1 MRRVIDVHAHLYPP
15 ARLAGLM
22 RWIHRGIP
30 GHPVPVDITVDG
42 VVADLRAAGVERFL
56 SAVFPLAPGEAG
68 ELNRF
73 NAALARDIPEMIPL
87 GTVHQ
92 DDADPGAVVQEALQ
106 THGLKGIKLHPVMMK
121 MAPWD
126 PRLAPACAL
135 LEEAG
140 LPLLVHT
147 GFEEGN
153 GRTADKEGW
162 ERLFRSY
169 PRLPFLLAHSFFPDL
184 PYAFSLLPRYGNICL
199 DLTNVPGMFLWKEG
213 PLPFGI
219 SRPPW
224 GMEEFLAAIE
234 ENSGRIVFGSDHP
247 AGMGTMEEILGQVGM
262 LGLSEG
268 TVERIL
274 YGNARELLTRLGL
287 A

>member
-1 MRRVIDVHAHLYPP
+1 VRRVIDVHAHLYPP

-92 DDADPGAVVQEALQ
+92 EDADPAAVVQEALQ
-106 THGLKGIKLHPVMMK
+106 THGLKGIKLHPVMMG
-121 MAPWD
+121 MAPGD
-126 PRLAPACAL
+126 SRLAPAYAL

-147 GFEEGN
+147 GFEEGC
-153 GRTADKEGW
+153 GGTSDKEGW
-162 ERLFRSY
+162 ERLFRSW
-169 PRLPFLLAHSFFPDL
+169 PRLTFLLAHAFFPDL
-184 PYAFSLLPRYGNICL
+184 PYAFSLLPRYGNVHL
-199 DLTNVPGMFLWKEG
+199 DLTNVPGMLLWKEG

-219 SRPPW
+219 SPPPW

-247 AGMGTMEEILGQVGM
+247 AGMGTMEEILGQVGT

>member
-1 MRRVIDVHAHLYPP
+1 
-15 ARLAGLM
+15 M

-30 GHPVPVDITVDG
+30 GHPVPADITVDG
-42 VVADLRAAGVERFL
+42 VVSDLRAAGVERFF

-73 NAALARDIPEMIPL
+73 NASLAPDIPEMIPL

-92 DDADPGAVVQEALQ
+92 DDADPGAVVHEALR
-106 THGLKGIKLHPVMMK
+106 THALKGIKLHPVMMR
-121 MAPWD
+121 MAPGD
-126 PRLAPACAL
+126 PRLAPVYAL

-147 GFEEGN
+147 GFEEGC
-153 GRTADKEGW
+153 GSTSDPEGW
-162 ERLFRSY
+162 ERLIRSY
-169 PRLPFLLAHSFFPDL
+169 PRLTFLLAHAFFPDL
-184 PYAFSLLPRYGNICL
+184 PYAFSLLSRYGNVYL
-199 DLTNVPGMFLWKEG
+199 DLTNVPGMLLWKEG

-219 SRPPW
+219 PRPLW
-224 GMEEFLAAIE
+224 GKEEFLAAIE

-247 AGMGTMEEILGQVGM
+247 AGMGTMEEILGRVET
-262 LGLSEG
+262 LGLSER

>member
-1 MRRVIDVHAHLYPP
+1 
-15 ARLAGLM
+15 M

-30 GHPVPVDITVDG
+30 GHPVPADISVDG
-42 VVADLRAAGVERFL
+42 VVADLRAAGAERFV

-73 NAALARDIPEMIPL
+73 NASLARDIPEMIPL

-92 DDADPGAVVQEALQ
+92 DDAHPAAVVYEALRTQ
-106 THGLKGIKLHPVMMK
+106 GLKGIKLHPVMMG

-126 PRLAPACAL
+126 RRLAPVYAL

-140 LPLLVHT
+140 LPLLLHT
-147 GFEEGN
+147 GFEEGR

-162 ERLFRSY
+162 ERLFRSW
-169 PRLPFLLAHSFFPDL
+169 PRLTFLLAHAFFPDL
-184 PYAFSLLPRYGNICL
+184 PYAFSLLPRCGNVYL
-199 DLTNVPGMFLWKEG
+199 DLTNVPGMLLWKEG

-219 SRPPW
+219 SRPLW
-224 GMEEFLAAIE
+224 GNEEFLAAIE
-234 ENSGRIVFGSDHP
+234 ENSARVLFGSDHP
-247 AGMGTMEEILGQVGM
+247 AGMGTMEEILGQIGA
-262 LGLSEG
+262 LGLSER
-268 TVERIL
+268 TVERVL
-274 YGNARELLTRLGL
+274 HGNALELLTRLGL